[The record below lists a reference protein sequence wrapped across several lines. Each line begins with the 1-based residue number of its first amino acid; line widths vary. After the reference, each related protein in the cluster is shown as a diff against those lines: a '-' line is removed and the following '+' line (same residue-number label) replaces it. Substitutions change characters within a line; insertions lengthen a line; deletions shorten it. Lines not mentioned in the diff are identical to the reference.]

1 MTQGRKQTGRSRLTE
16 TVRECLRKHPVF
28 SQFRQTNWVELLQR
42 SRIVEPLPGEVI
54 CREWQKAELAWLLLE
69 GEVKLLRYT
78 TKGQVLLVDLVL
90 PGDLFGAVFYAAH
103 PIHPVTAIAMKK
115 VRAFAFPLVVL
126 IDELKT
132 NDLLQMA
139 LLEDTCIKLCQSIAM
154 RGLGLE
160 DVPVRIASILCR
172 LQDKFGTIIPETR
185 ATIAELAGT
194 TTESAIRITRAME
207 KEGVIRLSRGKI
219 EVLSSDR
226 LSEMAGASFRP
237 LGVHREESTE

>member
-1 MTQGRKQTGRSRLTE
+1 MTQGRKETGRSRLTE

-42 SRIVEPLPGEVI
+42 SRIAEPRQGEVI
-54 CREWQKAELAWLLLE
+54 CHEWQKAEQAWLLLE
-69 GEVKLLRYT
+69 GEVKLLRHT

-90 PGDLFGAVFYAAH
+90 SGDLFGAVFYAGH
-103 PIHPVTAIAMKK
+103 PIHPVTAVAMKK
-115 VRAFAFPLVVL
+115 TKLFAFPLAVL
-126 IDELKT
+126 LDELRT

-160 DVPVRIASILCR
+160 DVPVRVASIRCR
-172 LQDKFGTIIPETR
+172 LQEKFGAVIPETR

-207 KEGVIRLSRGKI
+207 KEGVVRLSRGKI
-219 EVLSSDR
+219 EVLSQDR
-226 LSEMAGASFRP
+226 LSEMAGVSFRP
-237 LGVHREESTE
+237 LGLQPEGAFV